1 LRHLFDGISA
11 FPAERDTLRLRGGFA
26 QHEWRLCWCAGRRNI
41 YSSCCIRPGCERH
54 RLHANHRMECVEMAM
69 IEIPCP
75 NCDAAL
81 GRVDEAFRLFMFPHI
96 ACPCGFSGP
105 FNWVNPRLGIS
116 VEEAISR
123 LESRRNSSHIADTAL
138 HSESPASTGHK
149 APL

>member
-1 LRHLFDGISA
+1 
-11 FPAERDTLRLRGGFA
+11 
-26 QHEWRLCWCAGRRNI
+26 
-41 YSSCCIRPGCERH
+41 
-54 RLHANHRMECVEMAM
+54 MAM

-138 HSESPASTGHK
+138 HSESPAIKLRCDVVSTLRAFDFRHILLRL
-149 APL
+149 PMITRLCSY

>member
-1 LRHLFDGISA
+1 MASPLS
-11 FPAERDTLRLRGGFA
+11 
-26 QHEWRLCWCAGRRNI
+26 RRNVI
-41 YSSCCIRPGCERH
+41 HSAYVADSRSMSGDSAGA
-54 RLHANHRMECVEMAM
+54 LAVEISILPAASVRDVS
-69 IEIPCP
+69 EIPCP